1 LNSDETCLVLAD
13 AHLRGAEDEAQ
24 GLMVDFLDRWRRMGP
39 ALVLLG
45 DFFEYL
51 AGENRPAIEA
61 YGPVLDALGEFERLE
76 IVEGNHDFDLSTH
89 MRGLGRARIH
99 PRSTVRTL
107 AGLRCRL
114 LHGDRASASDW
125 GTRALRAVLQSKGLR
140 FARDRLLPQ
149 GALFRFALA
158 FASFSRRH
166 NWPGR
171 QDESNATRML
181 AATELARSKADA
193 ALFAHTHKPLLE
205 RTPDGILA
213 NPGEARHGGGYL
225 FLSAG
230 WIRLH
235 RFPDGALIEEIDV
248 RRLSRKPG

>member
-1 LNSDETCLVLAD
+1 MNSEETCLVLAD

-24 GLMVDFLDRWRRMGP
+24 ELMVDFLGRFRTMGP

-45 DFFEYL
+45 DFFEFL

-76 IVEGNHDFDLSTH
+76 IVEGNHDFDLSTRI
-89 MRGLGRARIH
+89 RGLGRARIH
-99 PRSTVRTL
+99 PRSTERTL

-114 LHGDRASASDW
+114 LHGDRASSTDW
-125 GTRALRAVLQSKGLR
+125 GTRALRAVLQSSGLR

-149 GALFRFALA
+149 EPLFRFALA

-166 NWPGR
+166 AWPGR
-171 QDESNATRML
+171 QNESDATRDL
-181 AATELARSKADA
+181 AAAELARSKADA

-205 RTPDGILA
+205 RTPMGILA
-213 NPGEARHGGGYL
+213 NPGEARRGGGYL
-225 FLSAG
+225 LLKAG

-235 RFPDGALIEEIDV
+235 RFPDGALIEELDA
-248 RRLSRKPG
+248 KAG